1 MAQDC
6 CTDDRTLTVQRGRT
20 LEYFTL
26 LWCSLEALVG
36 ITFGAL
42 AGSVALVGFGF
53 DSVIE
58 VSSGAALLWRLGLD
72 DTARREHAEKLTLKI
87 IGVLF
92 LGLAAY
98 VAYDS
103 LKSLFRHEAP
113 AESLVGIGLAAVS
126 LVVMPLLARA
136 KRKVAAGI
144 QSAAM
149 NADARQAQFCTYL
162 SAILLVGLLVNA
174 LFGWWWADP
183 AAALVMVPI
192 ISKEGID
199 ALAGKSC
206 SDCGCP

>member
-6 CTDDRTLTVQRGRT
+6 CTADRAITVQRGKT

-36 ITFGAL
+36 ITSGVL

-72 DTARREHAEKLTLKI
+72 DSARREHAEKLTLKI

-113 AESLVGIGLAAVS
+113 AERLVGIGLAAVS

-149 NADARQAQFCTYL
+149 NADAQQAQFCTYL
-162 SAILLVGLLVNA
+162 SAILLAGLLLNA
-174 LFGWWWADP
+174 LLGWWWADP

-199 ALAGKSC
+199 ALRGQTC
-206 SDCGCP
+206 CD

>member
-6 CTDDRTLTVQRGRT
+6 CTEDRAITVQRGKT

-26 LWCSLEALVG
+26 LWCSIEALVG
-36 ITFGAL
+36 ITSGIL

-92 LGLAAY
+92 IGLAAY

-136 KRKVAAGI
+136 KRKVATGI

-162 SAILLVGLLVNA
+162 SAILLAGLLLNA

-199 ALAGKSC
+199 ALRGKTC
-206 SDCGCP
+206 CD